1 MLGTTLLR
9 RLGHALS
16 QKQEAARGEQ
26 PPGQWWDLAVG
37 QMQLTRDE
45 LHHILPSYFPEWE
58 SHPARPHDAFRPEVH
73 IFGPT
78 VRGPI
83 RARADDQ

>member
-58 SHPARPHDAFRPEVH
+58 SHPARPHEQTINEGTPLRTSGAALR
-73 IFGPT
+73 
-78 VRGPI
+78 R
-83 RARADDQ
+83 